1 MLKIK
6 SNVDM
11 KELEKFG
18 FEYKEDPYA
27 GKEEGKWHYYE
38 KNGLIITSLEEDFPQ
53 NERIINTEVSKF
65 DGFDDKDIETLF
77 DLIKANLVEKID
89 E

>member
-38 KNGLIITSLEEDFPQ
+38 KKWSNYNFFRRRFST
-53 NERIINTEVSKF
+53 K
-65 DGFDDKDIETLF
+65 
-77 DLIKANLVEKID
+77 
-89 E
+89 

>member
-1 MLKIK
+1 
-6 SNVDM
+6 M
-11 KELEKFG
+11 K
-18 FEYKEDPYA
+18 
-27 GKEEGKWHYYE
+27 